1 MNENFIVFPDY
12 SDEVILDLNSNW
24 PFDQHEQTIFKIAC
38 TNCTVVMFH
47 IINHDVF
54 FTKGA

>member
-24 PFDQHEQTIFKIAC
+24 PFDQHEQTIFRIAC

-47 IINHDVF
+47 IINYDVSF
-54 FTKGA
+54 Y